1 VINLGP
7 DGLSE
12 RCEVV
17 DGKQR
22 ITACLMWERGEIP
35 GVLGDGREIW
45 RGDLDG
51 PSVIQTKTLI
61 GMRYGCVHMTRTE
74 ALELYIRIN
83 AGGTVHSA
91 EEIDRVRGLLAEEQ
105 GR

>member
-1 VINLGP
+1 LRAARRRRVVINLGP

-35 GVLGDGREIW
+35 GVLGDSREIW

-51 PSVIQTKTLI
+51 PASS
-61 GMRYGCVHMTRTE
+61 RPRRSSAC
-74 ALELYIRIN
+74 
-83 AGGTVHSA
+83 GTAAST
-91 EEIDRVRGLLAEEQ
+91 
-105 GR
+105 